1 MRLILAILV
10 AAGLGFIG
18 WWYFVGQ
25 ARDAALSDWLAQQRS
40 AGWVAEATEISVSG
54 FPTRHDTAITGL
66 RLADPAS
73 GWSWTAEEFLISSPA
88 VRPTEFNLDWPGT
101 QIVASPYGSTGISA
115 EVLEGT
121 IAFLPNS
128 RLTLDRIAVEIDG
141 MRLRGG
147 DATEGGIDSATLTTS
162 RADTAGA
169 GPHAHNVL
177 FEAAGVRLPGG
188 IATGNGALPDA
199 LSALRLDMTL
209 VFDGDLDRE
218 TIEAGGPRVEEVAL
232 RDAAAT
238 WGRLDLRGAGR
249 LTVDDEGFAEG
260 RIDLR
265 ARNWRDMVAV
275 AEDAGYLTPA
285 IAGALRGGLD
295 LIATL
300 TGDSDGLKV
309 PLDFDGG
316 RARIGPVTIGE
327 APRLAMPLRAD

>member
-1 MRLILAILV
+1 
-10 AAGLGFIG
+10 
-18 WWYFVGQ
+18 
-25 ARDAALSDWLAQQRS
+25 
-40 AGWVAEATEISVSG
+40 
-54 FPTRHDTAITGL
+54 
-66 RLADPAS
+66 
-73 GWSWTAEEFLISSPA
+73 
-88 VRPTEFNLDWPGT
+88 
-101 QIVASPYGSTGISA
+101 
-115 EVLEGT
+115 
-121 IAFLPNS
+121 
-128 RLTLDRIAVEIDG
+128 
-141 MRLRGG
+141 
-147 DATEGGIDSATLTTS
+147 
-162 RADTAGA
+162 
-169 GPHAHNVL
+169 
-177 FEAAGVRLPGG
+177 
-188 IATGNGALPDA
+188 
-199 LSALRLDMTL
+199 MTL